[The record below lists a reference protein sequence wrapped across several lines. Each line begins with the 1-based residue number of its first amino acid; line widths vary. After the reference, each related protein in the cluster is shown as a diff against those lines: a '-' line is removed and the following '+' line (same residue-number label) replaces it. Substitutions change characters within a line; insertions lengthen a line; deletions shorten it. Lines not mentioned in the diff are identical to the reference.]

1 MRKVF
6 NLGIGMVVVVPP
18 EEAYRALDILR
29 AEGHRAVEVGRLEKG
44 DHQVRLVG
52 PR

>member
-1 MRKVF
+1 MF

-18 EEAYRALDILR
+18 DDAYRALDLLR
-29 AEGHRAVEVGRLEKG
+29 TNDVRAVEIGRIEKG

-52 PR
+52 RG